1 MIRPVFN
8 LKLQIKTDM
17 WTTLLIIIIVLYFV
31 LTRLF
36 QIVEFRE
43 EVIQERLGKYKKTL
57 KPGFHFLIPFVDRP
71 AYSQEMREQVLDV
84 PSQTCITKD
93 NIEVSVDGLVYLKV
107 MDSYKASY
115 GISNYR
121 AAAVNL
127 AQTTMRSEIG
137 KMTLDDTFSERD
149 KMNENIV
156 REIDKAAGPWGIKV
170 MRYELKNISPSIEI
184 IDTMERQMEA
194 EREKRAEITNSE
206 GHRQARIFESEGE
219 QQSQVLIS
227 EANRQK
233 RINEARGRAK
243 EIELVATA
251 TAKGI
256 NRVAGAISRPGGDL
270 AVKTKLV
277 EQYIKQFGHIIQK
290 SNVSVL
296 PTETANLKTFF
307 EGVGTISDHT
317 KSSSPKTKAANSGG
331 Q

>member
-1 MIRPVFN
+1 
-8 LKLQIKTDM
+8 M
-17 WTTLLIIIIVLYFV
+17 WTTFLIFIVLSYFV

-115 GISNYR
+115 GISDYR

-137 KMTLDDTFSERD
+137 KMTLDDTFSERET
-149 KMNENIV
+149 MNENIV
-156 REIDKAAGPWGIKV
+156 REIDKAADPWGIKV
-170 MRYELKNISPSIEI
+170 MRYELKNISPSMEI

-219 QQSQVLIS
+219 QQSKVLVS
-227 EANRQK
+227 EAERQK
-233 RINEARGRAK
+233 RINEAKGRAK

-256 NRVAGAISRPGGDL
+256 NRVAEAISSPGGDL

-277 EQYIKQFGHIIQK
+277 EQYIKQFGNIIQT

-307 EGVGTISDHT
+307 EGVSTISDHT
-317 KSSSPKTKAANSGG
+317 KSPSNKTATSNRRG

>member
-1 MIRPVFN
+1 
-8 LKLQIKTDM
+8 M
-17 WTTLLIIIIVLYFV
+17 WTAILLVIALIYIIF
-31 LTRLF
+31 TRLF

-71 AYSQEMREQVLDV
+71 AYSQEMREQVIDV
-84 PSQTCITKD
+84 PSQTCITQD
-93 NIEVSVDGLVYLKV
+93 NIEVAVDGLVYLKV

-115 GISNYR
+115 GISNYH

-137 KMTLDDTFSERD
+137 KITLDDTFSEREM
-149 KMNENIV
+149 MNENIV
-156 REIDKAAGPWGIKV
+156 REIDKAADPWGIKV
-170 MRYELKNISPSIEI
+170 LRYEIKNIRPSKEI

-206 GHRQARIFESEGE
+206 GHRQARIYESEGE
-219 QQSQVLIS
+219 QTSQVLVS
-227 EANRQK
+227 EAERQR
-233 RINEARGRAK
+233 RINEAKGRAK
-243 EIELVATA
+243 EIELVAEA

-256 NRVAGAISRPGGDL
+256 RRVAQAIQRPGGDI

-277 EQYIKQFGHIIQK
+277 EQYINQFGKIIK
-290 SNVSVL
+290 TSNVSVL

-307 EGVGTISDHT
+307 EGVSKVSDHT
-317 KSSSPKTKAANSGG
+317 KSSTNSAGG
-331 Q
+331 K

>member
-1 MIRPVFN
+1 
-8 LKLQIKTDM
+8 M
-17 WTTLLIIIIVLYFV
+17 WTTLLIIIIISYFV

-36 QIVEFRE
+36 QIVEMRE

-57 KPGFHFLIPFVDRP
+57 QPGFHFLIPFVDRP
-71 AYSQEMREQVLDV
+71 AYRQEMREQVIDV

-107 MDSYKASY
+107 MSSHKASY
-115 GISNYR
+115 GISDYQ

-137 KMTLDDTFSERD
+137 KMTLDDTFSERE

-156 REIDKAAGPWGIKV
+156 REIDKAADPWGIKV
-170 MRYELKNISPSIEI
+170 KRYEIKNIRPSGEI

-194 EREKRAEITNSE
+194 ERAKRAEITNSE
-206 GHRQARIFESEGE
+206 GHRQARIYESEGE

-227 EANRQK
+227 EAQRQR
-233 RINEARGRAK
+233 RINEAKGRAK

-251 TAKGI
+251 TAKGLR
-256 NRVAGAISRPGGDL
+256 RVAEAIQQPSGDL

-277 EQYIKQFGHIIQK
+277 EQYIKQFGNIIQK

-307 EGVGTISDHT
+307 EGVSTISDHT
-317 KSSSPKTKAANSGG
+317 KNPSSKNKVTNQGD